1 VITMPEKLWKGD
13 EERPQWTETNR
24 RTIEDGRKTITI
36 TCNTADINGQTRE
49 SITIDVDGRFV
60 HFPRRDAKE
69 IAKMI
74 LEVAGE

>member
-1 VITMPEKLWKGD
+1 MPEKLWKGD